1 MFPLILIGVPVAIGM
16 FIIMGGPPSRNRGA
30 GAIIVAMI
38 AFIVIIIGVAAIH
51 PPGDYRSHRVTR
63 TSASGPNL

>member
-30 GAIIVAMI
+30 GAIVLALVAFV
-38 AFIVIIIGVAAIH
+38 AIILGVAAVH
-51 PPGDYRSHRVTR
+51 PPGDYRHHTAER
-63 TSASGPNL
+63 TSSRQGGL